1 MFIRI
6 KQHIRGQ
13 LSQGLSPRGC
23 SRAVATALTVGVF
36 PILGLSTLLNTACAQ
51 LWRLN
56 QPIVQSVNWICGPL
70 KIALIFPFLRLGE
83 FLFQA
88 EPFNLSLAEFSRR
101 FYADS
106 SATMMEFGWTFVHA
120 ATGWLCC
127 VPAIYL
133 ALAYTMHA
141 FVRRWEPT
149 PA

>member
-6 KQHIRGQ
+6 KQHIKRQ

-36 PILGLSTLLNTACAQ
+36 PILGISTLLNTACAQ

-56 QPIVQSVNWICGPL
+56 QPIVQSLNWICGPL

-88 EPFNLSLAEFSRR
+88 EPINLSLAEFSRR

-106 SATMMEFGWTFVHA
+106 SATMMEFSWTFVHA

-133 ALAYTMHA
+133 ALVYTMHA
-141 FVRRWEPT
+141 LVHRWKPT